1 MQKFGSRNK
10 YPAPVTRSSSK
21 SPVCNSSRVSSKSG
35 NELWMWVGFVVVII
49 LIISLSLWYSNCS
62 GETFSEKFSNT
73 FRKGGGNGELREMD
87 VIFFMSP
94 ACGWC
99 QKMKAMMEREK
110 SIGDVKLVDVTKPE
124 GLELAKQYGSL
135 DKGVPSFV
143 SKKLKTGTVG
153 FKETTVELINSLK
166 KAKDSPQPEVP
177 QMNPEEAVK
186 RIADLQIMLFTSPTC
201 GWCNKAKE
209 ALKEAGVSDYVEVI
223 DISTP
228 EGKALVQ
235 QQIPEFRGV
244 PVAKSKVTGKI
255 ATGYKAVPQLVA
267 ELSA

>member
-1 MQKFGSRNK
+1 MQKFGSRK
-10 YPAPVTRSSSK
+10 YQAPLTRSSK

-49 LIISLSLWYSNCS
+49 IIISVSLWYSNCS
-62 GETFSEKFSNT
+62 GDTFSEKFSNT
-73 FRKGGGNGELREMD
+73 FRNKGGGNAELKGMD
-87 VIFFMSP
+87 VLFFMSP

-99 QKMKAMMEREK
+99 QKMKAMMERER

-124 GLELAKQYGSL
+124 GLELAKQYGSI

-153 FKETTVELINSLK
+153 FKETTAELINSLK
-166 KAKDSPQPEVP
+166 KAKDSPEVP
-177 QMNPEEAVK
+177 QMNPEEAVNK
-186 RIADLQIMLFTSPTC
+186 MADLQVMLFTSPTC

-209 ALKEAGVSDYVEVI
+209 ALKEAGVSDYVEII

>member
-1 MQKFGSRNK
+1 MQKFGSSSRK
-10 YPAPVTRSSSK
+10 YQSPPISRSNK
-21 SPVCNSSRVSSKSG
+21 SPACNSSRVSSKSG

-62 GETFSEKFSNT
+62 GDTFSEKFSNT
-73 FRKGGGNGELREMD
+73 FKKGGNAELRDMD
-87 VIFFMSP
+87 VLFFMSP

-110 SIGDVKLVDVTKPE
+110 SIRDVKLVDVTKPE
-124 GLELAKQYGSL
+124 GLELAKQYGSV

-153 FKETTVELINSLK
+153 FKETTAELINSLK
-166 KAKDSPQPEVP
+166 KAKDSPEVP
-177 QMNPEEAVK
+177 QMNPEEAVN
-186 RIADLQIMLFTSPTC
+186 RMADLQVMLFTSPTC

-209 ALKEAGVSDYVEVI
+209 ALKEAGVSDYVEII

-244 PVAKSKVTGKI
+244 PVAKSKATGKI

>member
-1 MQKFGSRNK
+1 MQKFGSRK
-10 YPAPVTRSSSK
+10 YQAPLTKSSSSK
-21 SPVCNSSRVSSKSG
+21 SPACNSSRVSGKSG
-35 NELWMWVGFVVVII
+35 NELWMWVGFVVVIV

-62 GETFSEKFSNT
+62 GDTFSDKFSNT
-73 FRKGGGNGELREMD
+73 FRKGNAELKDMD
-87 VIFFMSP
+87 VLFFMSP

-99 QKMKAMMEREK
+99 QKMKAVMEREK
-110 SIGDVKLVDVTKPE
+110 TIGDVKLVDVTKPE
-124 GLELAKQYGSL
+124 GLELAKQYGSI

-153 FKETTVELINSLK
+153 FKETTAELIGSLK

-177 QMNPEEAVK
+177 PMNPEEAVNK
-186 RIADLQIMLFTSPTC
+186 IVDLQVMLFTSPTC

-209 ALKEAGVSDYVEVI
+209 ALKEAGVSDYVEII

-228 EGKALVQ
+228 DGKTLVQ